1 MFPNSVGTMYSQCG
15 EIVQAFLKA
24 GRVAGGTPHMTF
36 RHCRTTFATLY
47 EGDPRDRQ
55 AILGHHSEEFT
66 ARVYQKPIQDRQKAS
81 VEGLD
86 GALDRQGSHDAST
99 GNRLNFFPSCPNGY

>member
-1 MFPNSVGTMYSQCG
+1 MYSRDAH
-15 EIVQAFLKA
+15 IIRDFMNA
-24 GRVAGGTPHMTF
+24 GRVAAGVPHLTF

-66 ARVYQKPIQDRQKAS
+66 ARVYQKPILDRQKAS

-86 GALDRQGSHDAST
+86 ARFT
-99 GNRLNFFPSCPNGY
+99 GKVVTMPVRETA

>member
-1 MFPNSVGTMYSQCG
+1 MKTVEGELIFPNTQGAMASWDGRDIRG
-15 EIVQAFLKA
+15 FLNA
-24 GRVAGGTPHMTF
+24 GRVAAGVPHLTF

-55 AILGHHSEEFT
+55 AILGHYSEEFT
-66 ARVYQKPIQDRQKAS
+66 RRVYQKPILDRQKAS

-86 GALDRQGSHDAST
+86 ARFSGKVVMMPVRESA
-99 GNRLNFFPSCPNGY
+99 

>member
-1 MFPNSVGTMYSQCG
+1 LEDWSKAVDGDLLFPNARGKMYSRTSPVI
-15 EIVQAFLKA
+15 EDFLKA
-24 GRVAGGTPHMTF
+24 GRAAASAPHMSF

-66 ARVYQKPIQDRQKAS
+66 RRVY
-81 VEGLD
+81 L
-86 GALDRQGSHDAST
+86 T
-99 GNRLNFFPSCPNGY
+99 GKVVAMRVRRRG

>member
-1 MFPNSVGTMYSQCG
+1 LLQELPKRNMLPGV
-15 EIVQAFLKA
+15 
-24 GRVAGGTPHMTF
+24 PHLTF

-66 ARVYQKPIQDRQKAS
+66 RRVYQKPIRAGSRPRLKACMR
-81 VEGLD
+81 
-86 GALDRQGSHDAST
+86 A
-99 GNRLNFFPSCPNGY
+99 